1 MMVSWLGR
9 ASQYLPA
16 TVIGNSEYQSF
27 GATCRGRDA
36 DCSTPPAQ
44 IRTSAFTHTALT
56 LDAWRQSAHRDKD
69 AEHGVGESIG
79 SREDGGDP
87 IALLRVDCDG
97 SRHSATT
104 SERDT

>member
-1 MMVSWLGR
+1 MYRVDP
-9 ASQYLPA
+9 ASVDVIPRCRRLALRRVA
-16 TVIGNSEYQSF
+16 TNSHR
-27 GATCRGRDA
+27 RGRDA

-56 LDAWRQSAHRDKD
+56 LDAWRQNAHRGKD

-79 SREDGGDP
+79 SREEGGDP

>member
-1 MMVSWLGR
+1 MPGKPRNRRLKPRRRYRNSLG
-9 ASQYLPA
+9 
-16 TVIGNSEYQSF
+16 
-27 GATCRGRDA
+27 RGRDA

-56 LDAWRQSAHRDKD
+56 LDAWRQNAHRGKD

-87 IALLRVDCDG
+87 IALWRVDCDG
-97 SRHSATT
+97 SKHSATT

>member
-1 MMVSWLGR
+1 MGR
-9 ASQYLPA
+9 NPNTTSSNTISSKPVVEL
-16 TVIGNSEYQSF
+16 VRSHG
-27 GATCRGRDA
+27 RGRDA

-56 LDAWRQSAHRDKD
+56 LDAWRRNAHRDKD
-69 AEHGVGESIG
+69 AEHGVEESIG

-97 SRHSATT
+97 LKHSATT
-104 SERDT
+104 NERDT